1 MAMEKNKKDIVRI
14 LLKQNL
20 EERDEAD
27 LLEMLVDNP
36 LSVDVDKQEE
46 DELTTGQKAADK
58 ISEVAGSWG
67 FILGFVAFLVFWI
80 ILNGLLLK
88 SGAMDPYPFIL
99 LNLMLSCLA
108 AIQAPIIM
116 MSQNRQSEKDRCRSQ
131 NDYRINL
138 KNELITEML
147 HHQLETVIKNQS
159 KILTYLGEIKEDTDD
174 DNNDSIE
181 NTIII
186 NSDNPDKNIV
196 IKKDIKDKED
206 N

>member
-58 ISEVAGSWG
+58 ISEVAGSWR

>member
-58 ISEVAGSWG
+58 ISEVAGSWR

-80 ILNGLLLK
+80 ILNGVLLK

-186 NSDNPDKNIV
+186 NIDNPDKNIV

>member
-58 ISEVAGSWG
+58 ISEVAGSWR

-80 ILNGLLLK
+80 ILNGVLLK